1 MAPLKICFVF
11 EPDIMVS
18 FSVFML
24 QKQCWLA

>member
-11 EPDIMVS
+11 GPDMVS